1 MNKII
6 KNALVL
12 MAFSLVLGFVLGAVY
27 KITAKAIIREMVN
40 LFTNVYIY
48 LGTRWHNHTGSVTE
62 FWKYARL
69 LNMVSVT
76 CIISI
81 PAHLFKR
88 GGHFVERFLQFCCRW
103 RRNRAKSRG
112 FARSGA
118 LGQPGAGHGL
128 AGGVLFSLFYEIN
141 YIYDFFE
148 KYQQFPSL
156 EN

>member
-1 MNKII
+1 
-6 KNALVL
+6 
-12 MAFSLVLGFVLGAVY
+12 
-27 KITAKAIIREMVN
+27 MVN

-88 GGHFVERFLQFCCRW
+88 GGHFVERFLQFCHSQYTNW
-103 RRNRAKSRG
+103 RQLVTPLGTCGGYLRGVRNPLR
-112 FARSGA
+112 
-118 LGQPGAGHGL
+118 
-128 AGGVLFSLFYEIN
+128 
-141 YIYDFFE
+141 
-148 KYQQFPSL
+148 
-156 EN
+156 